1 MKTITI
7 LNDVVNQLTDSFN
20 KSESVNYLYN
30 ECKKIVETKITEM
43 NEYNFGDLLNWLEEI
58 KLRYY
63 KGKYKCIKRII
74 YSLNEVINNKSIS
87 QDVRFVYLNDNS
99 QYKKVSKDSQ
109 KIIFDYIS
117 KTYQCSSKYSPYLR
131 NYISYYFLYL
141 ERNNLDLKSVSYD
154 QIFKFKEYIQSLN
167 LSISSTKKIFNCCA
181 DFIYD
186 TSADLKIKISSL
198 ILKSSHTNY
207 IEKISKLSSDVINSF
222 DLKTNASID
231 FDKIPLFFDELNR
244 RKYSFKSQAHSKR
257 IAYDLLFFLFYYN
270 IPLTPANTLLWSKFV
285 YENIVQDSGYRS
297 IGIKFAEFLQNG
309 AFLFSN
315 SYFNSSKSSPH
326 LIERQIENIPLWS
339 KPMVDKYITYRKKLG
354 YKSSTIC
361 MDCNSIYRFITY
373 ISKLGIE
380 SYELIKLEH
389 VLSFASLDV
398 HSTTEGRNAYIA
410 RVKGFLIFLRDNNV
424 VDLYIDSRIIGKFRS
439 KKKIIKIISEEDI
452 QKITSHEYTT
462 SFGIR
467 AYAIFLLGIKC
478 GLRSIDIVNLKFEN
492 VSFKNRTIK
501 IKQIKTQKEI
511 TLPIPIITLNAIYNY
526 VKNVRPNSSSEYIF
540 ISFQMPFDRLSRNV
554 CDRSFSL
561 IQKLNG
567 ILPDEYKGFHICRKT
582 YASSIINRTKDVDI
596 TAYSL
601 GHSDNSTVDDYISI
615 DFSSMHECPLNLK
628 AIGYGGFENESL

>member
-7 LNDVVNQLTDSFN
+7 LNDVVNQLTDNFK

-43 NEYNFGDLLNWLEEI
+43 NEYNFGDLLTWLEEI

-141 ERNNLDLKSVSYD
+141 ERNNLDFKSVSYD
-154 QIFKFKEYIQSLN
+154 QIFKFKVYIKSLN

-181 DFIYD
+181 EFIYD
-186 TSADLKIKISSL
+186 TGADLKIKISSV
-198 ILKSSHTNY
+198 ILKSSHANY
-207 IEKISKLSSDVINSF
+207 IEKISKLSSDVINSL
-222 DLKTNASID
+222 DLKANISID

-257 IAYDLLFFLFYYN
+257 IAHDLLFFSFYYN
-270 IPLTPANTLLWSKFV
+270 IPLTPTNTLLWSKFV

-297 IGIKFAEFLQNG
+297 LGIKFAEFLQNG
-309 AFLFSN
+309 AFTFSN
-315 SYFNSSKSSPH
+315 TYFNSSKSSPH

-354 YKSSTIC
+354 I
-361 MDCNSIYRFITY
+361 D
-373 ISKLGIE
+373 
-380 SYELIKLEH
+380 SYELIKVEH
-389 VLSFASLDV
+389 VLSFASSDI
-398 HSTTEGRNAYIA
+398 HSTAEGRNAYIA

-424 VDLYIDSRIIGKFRS
+424 VDLYIDSRIIGKFRN

-452 QKITSHEYTT
+452 QKIISHEYTT

-511 TLPIPIITLNAIYNY
+511 TLPIPIIALNAIYNY

-540 ISFQMPFDRLSRNV
+540 ISFQMPFDKLSRNV

-615 DFSSMHECPLNLK
+615 DFSSMNAH
-628 AIGYGGFENESL
+628 